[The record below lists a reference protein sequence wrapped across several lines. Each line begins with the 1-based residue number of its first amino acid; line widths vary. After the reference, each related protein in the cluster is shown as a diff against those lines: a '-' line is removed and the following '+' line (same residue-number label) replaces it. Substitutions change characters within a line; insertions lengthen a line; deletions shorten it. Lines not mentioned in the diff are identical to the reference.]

1 MALLLLTFVAPL
13 QMFPSIME
21 FVGRDTD
28 GGTTFGIFGVAWS
41 RRPDIAFRRRQTKR
55 YDRTFFDKTGRVFP
69 CADAADFDEQTAAWT
84 LLGISVFRTLEML
97 PLNSNWASHISCNW
111 HNRTRAMRESDY
123 AGFVFL
129 FAVLHLKPTPP
140 TLRNGNGRRAIQG
153 CTEDRISHLMREVE
167 IHHEL

>member
-111 HNRTRAMRESDY
+111 HNRTRAMRDWDLCRICFPVRGFASQTYSSDSSKWKRKARNLRMPRRPDISSD
-123 AGFVFL
+123 AGS
-129 FAVLHLKPTPP
+129 
-140 TLRNGNGRRAIQG
+140 GN
-153 CTEDRISHLMREVE
+153 SS
-167 IHHEL
+167 